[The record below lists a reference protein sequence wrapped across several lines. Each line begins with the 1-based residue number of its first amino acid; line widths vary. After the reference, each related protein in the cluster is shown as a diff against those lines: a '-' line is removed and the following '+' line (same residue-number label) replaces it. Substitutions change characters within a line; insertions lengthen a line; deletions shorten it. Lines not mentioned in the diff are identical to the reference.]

1 MKTRILALLFGLTLL
16 LDSRQCSAEEP
27 VFQLEGGT
35 AMLRGPAASIGAS
48 VVWPGAGPKHG
59 DFQCGLFLISQYEAD
74 GKTQPNQ
81 GIAHC
86 QVVLRAQ
93 RFSFGLGPAF
103 LQNMDAINGSHFN
116 FALMAGYRVN
126 DRMSVQWRHWSN
138 ADTARPNKGRD
149 VLLVGW
155 AF

>member
-1 MKTRILALLFGLTLL
+1 MKTRILAVLFGLTLL
-16 LDSRQCSAEEP
+16 LDSRQCSAEP
-27 VFQLEGGT
+27 VMQLEGGMT
-35 AMLRGPAASIGAS
+35 MLRGPAASIGAT
-48 VVWPGAGPKHG
+48 VAWPGAGPRHG

-86 QVVLRAQ
+86 QVIMRVR
-93 RFSFGLGPAF
+93 RFAFGLGPAF

-116 FALMAGYRVN
+116 FSLMAGYQVTPQL
-126 DRMSVQWRHWSN
+126 SIAWRHFSN
-138 ADTARPNKGRD
+138 AGTKSPNKGRD
-149 VLLVGW
+149 AVMAAW